1 METLEQLESQIE
13 ELEYDIEEQIEL
25 IKKFEDDQ
33 NENEVDHTSNIREAR
48 KIIHNLKIEIKDI
61 QYRIA
66 TQDYAVDYEN

>member
-13 ELEYDIEEQIEL
+13 ELEAEIEEQIEL

-33 NENEVDHTSNIREAR
+33 NENGTDHTSNIREAR

-61 QYRIA
+61 QYRID